1 MVIACAGGRILS
13 WSSLYALFKP
23 SDAVDEADLQMMH
36 DQFDR
41 IKILSA
47 VKAPGKIVSGIDRGV
62 KTAAYRTGKGHL
74 GVCAAG
80 RHFEQGLDNVGYG
93 NPVA

>member
-1 MVIACAGGRILS
+1 MS
-13 WSSLYALFKP
+13 WSSLYAVFKP
-23 SDAVDEADLQMMH
+23 PDAVDKADLQMMH

-62 KTAAYRTGKGHL
+62 KTAAYRAGKGKPA
-74 GVCAAG
+74 VCASC
-80 RHFEQGLDNVGYG
+80 REFEHGLDNAGYR